1 VESRATGAEYR
12 LRSCKAS
19 RDSGAGES
27 IGGYGSRARVARD
40 LVMVGKK
47 DPTGGP
53 HGSVSWGGWV
63 NVRAT
68 ELWVPC
74 DSQTSSMHAEGLAAR
89 ARLSAWC

>member
-1 VESRATGAEYR
+1 MRLVRNTGYEAVRVRGIQEEGNRSEDTEAARA
-12 LRSCKAS
+12 
-19 RDSGAGES
+19 
-27 IGGYGSRARVARD
+27 ARD

-53 HGSVSWGGWV
+53 HGSVSRGGWV

-74 DSQTSSMHAEGLAAR
+74 DSQTSSMHAEGLAAW